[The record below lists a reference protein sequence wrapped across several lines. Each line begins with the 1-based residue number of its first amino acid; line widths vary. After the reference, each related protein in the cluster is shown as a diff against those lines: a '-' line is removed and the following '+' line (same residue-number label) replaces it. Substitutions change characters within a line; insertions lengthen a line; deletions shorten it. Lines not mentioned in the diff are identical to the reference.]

1 MKIKEGFT
9 LAEVLITL
17 GIIGIVAA
25 MTLPTL
31 ISNYQKVVLE
41 TAYKKGLSVVAN
53 AVQMAMAQ
61 NETPGDFAST
71 PIVGCYNNET
81 ANNPLPLCLY
91 ENSKKMYTVTLDDSR
106 TQELYNTMS
115 EIYYNMNIGDDPKLV
130 DIFLPPAYAGL
141 VINPYSPEWEGVVYT
156 FMTPDGIV
164 FGYLNEFNGAIYSDP
179 NNYNSSTIAGFYMLM
194 DVNGA
199 KKPNKL
205 GEDLFYLGI
214 NKRGKVLNMS
224 CALNRTCSDEDY
236 LRLYDMAQLPDN

>member
-1 MKIKEGFT
+1 MKTKEGFT

-71 PIVGCYNNET
+71 PIVGCYN
-81 ANNPLPLCLY
+81 AYVASMNNTDTD
-91 ENSKKMYTVTLDDSR
+91 EEIVTVTLQDCIAQYNSKLFAVILDSGDND
-106 TQELYNTMS
+106 LYN
-115 EIYYNMNIGDDPKLV
+115 ILYNLEYGKTENYISS
-130 DIFLPPAYAGL
+130 IFFPPAYAAAAL
-141 VINPYSPEWEGVVYT
+141 FWPDYIWSSSIFS
-156 FMTPDGIV
+156 FMAADGIV
-164 FGYLNEFNGAIYSDP
+164 LGY
-179 NNYNSSTIAGFYMLM
+179 STPVTSYDSNTGNTFVNGFYMLM

-199 KKPNKL
+199 KRPNVK
-205 GEDLFYLGI
+205 GKDLFLIGI
-214 NKRGKVLNMS
+214 NRHGKVIDV
-224 CALNRTCSDEDY
+224 TCEFFNNCSREIRDM
-236 LRLYDMAQLPDN
+236 LRH